1 MSKFRH
7 LKGTPGHKSTHI
19 ENIRNIS
26 RQISGE
32 CDGFHGTIIFFS
44 PIRLAL
50 KKMINMAASFHK
62 FVANPDRVAVP
73 LSGPGGKIAV
83 LELKKTGRLPD
94 GVMPALVHG
103 ATVMDFQWDPF
114 YNQRLA
120 VGKVLKLKIITI
132 KKYVTPSDLR
142 IIEFVCASL

>member
-1 MSKFRH
+1 MAFMVQLLFSNN
-7 LKGTPGHKSTHI
+7 T
-19 ENIRNIS
+19 NIWKRFLNV
-26 RQISGE
+26 
-32 CDGFHGTIIFFS
+32 
-44 PIRLAL
+44 
-50 KKMINMAASFHK
+50 INVDLFYK

-114 YNQRLA
+114 NNQRLA
-120 VGKVLKLKIITI
+120 VGKV
-132 KKYVTPSDLR
+132 
-142 IIEFVCASL
+142 

>member
-1 MSKFRH
+1 MYILKEISKH
-7 LKGTPGHKSTHI
+7 DK
-19 ENIRNIS
+19 RN
-26 RQISGE
+26 E
-32 CDGFHGTIIFFS
+32 IF
-44 PIRLAL
+44 LL
-50 KKMINMAASFHK
+50 YK

-114 YNQRLA
+114 DNQRLA
-120 VGKVLKLKIITI
+120 VGKVLKIIIKKILFCILNLKEIKIINFAC
-132 KKYVTPSDLR
+132 V
-142 IIEFVCASL
+142 SL